1 MSRIAGLE
9 RNQAPLS
16 VRWMYGRLRS
26 MFGKELTPFKVRARV
41 PKLAW
46 AEGKLGKQG
55 AVMNGKKVGS
65 ASVFGLSSV
74 SAERIAL
81 SGRQKL

>member
-1 MSRIAGLE
+1 MARITALE

-16 VRWMYGRLRS
+16 VRWMYGRVRK

-46 AEGKLGKQG
+46 AE
-55 AVMNGKKVGS
+55 AVMEVLLQRSYTLPARLHEIAQLRAAARVGCP
-65 ASVFGLSSV
+65 F
-74 SAERIAL
+74 
-81 SGRQKL
+81 